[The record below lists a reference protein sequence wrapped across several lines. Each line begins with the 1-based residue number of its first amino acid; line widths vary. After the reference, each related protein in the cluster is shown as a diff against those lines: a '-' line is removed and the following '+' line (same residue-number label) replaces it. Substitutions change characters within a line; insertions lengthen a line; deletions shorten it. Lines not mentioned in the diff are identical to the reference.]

1 LSRALYRI
9 PDTDNR
15 QPTTAYAAASDPT
28 RLQYASILEG
38 NRVPPSELEL
48 VLRLVIAAV
57 LGAAFGAERE
67 IYQKTAGLRTHT
79 LVAAGAALFTIAG
92 AYAFE
97 SSDVDP
103 TRIAAQVV
111 TGIGFI
117 GAGAMIRTGFTV
129 SGITTAATLWFA
141 AALGLATGF
150 GMYLFAAVA
159 LGVALVIM
167 IGFAPVRRR
176 IHRVQRIELR
186 YVPGHGTMTP
196 LFQSLNAVGAKV
208 HNMTLEES
216 EGIRTVSLEV
226 LGLGGDS
233 LDEVVT
239 ALRSRD
245 EVLNV
250 STTDPGDTV

>member
-1 LSRALYRI
+1 M
-9 PDTDNR
+9 
-15 QPTTAYAAASDPT
+15 
-28 RLQYASILEG
+28 
-38 NRVPPSELEL
+38 PPSEIEL
-48 VLRLVIAAV
+48 VLRLVIAAI
-57 LGAAFGAERE
+57 LGAALGAERE

-97 SSDVDP
+97 GGDVDP
-103 TRIAAQVV
+103 TRVAAQVV

-150 GMYLFAAVA
+150 GMYLFAFVA
-159 LGVALVIM
+159 LAVALVIM
-167 IGFAPVRRR
+167 IGFAPIRKR
-176 IHRVQRIELR
+176 IHRVQRLEMM
-186 YVPGHGTMTP
+186 YTSGHGTMTP
-196 LFQSLNAVGAKV
+196 LFQSLNAVGASV
-208 HNMTLEES
+208 HNMSLSES

-226 LGLGGDS
+226 IGLGGDS
-233 LDEVVT
+233 LDEVVS

-245 EVLNV
+245 EVLSV
-250 STTDPGDTV
+250 STGTPAETA

>member
-1 LSRALYRI
+1 M
-9 PDTDNR
+9 
-15 QPTTAYAAASDPT
+15 
-28 RLQYASILEG
+28 
-38 NRVPPSELEL
+38 PPSEIEL
-48 VLRLVIAAV
+48 VLRLVIAAL
-57 LGAAFGAERE
+57 LGAALGVERE

-97 SSDVDP
+97 GADVDP
-103 TRIAAQVV
+103 TRVAAQVV

-129 SGITTAATLWFA
+129 SGITTATTLWFA

-150 GMYLFAAVA
+150 GMYLFAAVS

-176 IHRVQRIELR
+176 IHRVQRLEMM
-186 YVPGHGTMTP
+186 YTPGYGTMTP
-196 LFQSLNAVGAKV
+196 LFQFLNAVGASV
-208 HNMTLEES
+208 HNMTLSES
-216 EGIRTVSLEV
+216 EGVRTVALEV

-233 LDEVVT
+233 LDEVVA
-239 ALRSRD
+239 ALRARD

-250 STTDPGDTV
+250 STPAAQETS